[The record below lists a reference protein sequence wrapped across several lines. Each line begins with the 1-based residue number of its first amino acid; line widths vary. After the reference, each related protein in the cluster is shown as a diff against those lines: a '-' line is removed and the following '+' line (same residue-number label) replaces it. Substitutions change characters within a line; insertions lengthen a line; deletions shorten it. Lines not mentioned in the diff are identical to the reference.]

1 MYMSVY
7 VWGQEVMSPRV
18 WSENHFFFFEVRS
31 LPSFLYGFKELTQ
44 VIRLGKKCHNLLG
57 HGKGLLLFKTRSH
70 SAVLAGPQLSLQTRP
85 VSTL

>member
-1 MYMSVY
+1 MSV
-7 VWGQEVMSPRV
+7 WGRKSCHHVCGQRTI
-18 WSENHFFFFEVRS
+18 FFFEVRS